1 MIFYQYF
8 IQQTWSGIFQPGK
21 NIIDLNKLSYADFR
35 SIFYT
40 NKLGQNFIRQRTSII
55 WILKNIIDLKKGYFD
70 DFISIFY
77 TTNLINK

>member
-40 NKLGQNFIRQRTSII
+40 NKLGQNFIRQKTSII
-55 WILKNIIDLKKGYFD
+55 
-70 DFISIFY
+70 
-77 TTNLINK
+77 